1 MAEVSS
7 RHSLLPPLLKA
18 PDIVAGPAVR
28 EVAAVMLRAGQ
39 TVRVWGEW
47 RTVLRVRSDQY
58 AAGGPAMVL
67 EFDEGPALR
76 VHAAEPLAV
85 RSADRAGTSTSW

>member
-1 MAEVSS
+1 
-7 RHSLLPPLLKA
+7 
-18 PDIVAGPAVR
+18 
-28 EVAAVMLRAGQ
+28 MLRAGQ